1 MTDFGGLIMADG
13 SLLFIGVFAALY
25 FLVLLAIQMRVM
37 AFAKD
42 AKGNRAGVDGDD
54 ASSEGLAEYFVAGR
68 SIKLPAAIATL
79 GATEIGLIT
88 LAYNAQKGFGEGF
101 AAFHIGLAALVGCL
115 FVGLT
120 GFVVAPLRR
129 TGVLTVA
136 EFYEQR
142 YGRDI
147 RVIGG
152 LLMVLAGVL
161 NMGLFLKVAA
171 LYIMPLLPA
180 EVAGASIEVIMVV
193 LIGVAVAYTAF
204 GGMRAVILTDILQ
217 FCIMA
222 IGLVF
227 VAVYLTGIVPVSE
240 ALDRVSEIKGEGGFN
255 PLVSDG
261 FGLDYVLWMVIVAGV
276 ASAAIWPTALSR
288 ALCIENEETTKRA
301 YLVSSLLFA
310 GRMILP
316 AFLGILAFAY
326 FARQGVGAVELTG
339 DAKLAAPAEFMAAV
353 LPAWLIGLVVVVFFA
368 SFMSTQ
374 DGYLFC
380 WASLLSR
387 DVISPLTGRERDEKF
402 QKKWMQIFIVLIA
415 LYELYWGLF
424 YKGSEDVWDYLAI
437 TGSLYFCSG
446 IVLLAG
452 GLYWQ
457 GARRLGAYG
466 ALILGLSA
474 LFAFGPIKEATG
486 FEAWSE
492 AQIGFLSIGLAIFG
506 FVAGSY
512 LQRAFERA

>member
-1 MTDFGGLIMADG
+1 MAEG
-13 SLLFIGVFAALY
+13 SILFIGVFAALY
-25 FLVLLAIQMRVM
+25 FLLLIALQMRVGRY
-37 AFAKD
+37 A
-42 AKGNRAGVDGDD
+42 RAGSV
-54 ASSEGLAEYFVAGR
+54 ASERIAEYFVAGR
-68 SIKLPAAIATL
+68 SIKLAAAVATL

-88 LAYNAQKGFGEGF
+88 IAYNAQKGFGEGF
-101 AAFHIGLAALVGCL
+101 AAFHIGAAALIGCL

-129 TGVLTVA
+129 RGVLTVA

-142 YGRDI
+142 FGRDI

-171 LYIMPLLPA
+171 LYILPLLPT
-180 EVAGASIEVIMVV
+180 EVGGASIEAIMVF
-193 LIGVAVAYTAF
+193 LIAVAVAYTAF
-204 GGMRAVILTDILQ
+204 GGMRAVIVTDILQ

-222 IGLVF
+222 FGLV
-227 VAVYLTGIVPVSE
+227 AATYYLTTVVPVHE
-240 ALDRVSEIKGEGGFN
+240 AVRRVQEFKGEGGFN
-255 PLVSDG
+255 PLISDG
-261 FGLDYVLWMVIVAGV
+261 FGIDYVLWMVIVAGV

-288 ALCIENEETTKRA
+288 ALCIESETTTKRA
-301 YLVSSLLFA
+301 YLVASLLFA

-316 AFLGILAFAY
+316 AFIGILAFTY
-326 FARQGVGAVELTG
+326 FARNGVEATQLVG
-339 DAKLAAPAEFMAAV
+339 DEKLAAPAVFMAEV

-380 WASLLSR
+380 WASLLAR
-387 DVISPLTGRERDEKF
+387 DVISPLTGREDDEHF
-402 QKKWMQIFIVLIA
+402 QKKWTRIFIVLIA
-415 LYELYWGLF
+415 LYELYWGFF
-424 YKGSEDVWDYLAI
+424 YKGTEDVWDYLAI
-437 TGSLYFCSG
+437 TGSIYFCSG

-466 ALILGLSA
+466 ALLFGLTAIAAFGPVKEALGLSG
-474 LFAFGPIKEATG
+474 L
-486 FEAWSE
+486 SE

-506 FVAGSY
+506 FVAGSF
-512 LQRAFERA
+512 LERTLKSRADGP

>member
-1 MTDFGGLIMADG
+1 MADG

-25 FLVLLAIQMRVM
+25 FMILLAIQMRVR
-37 AFAKD
+37 KH
-42 AKGNRAGVDGDD
+42 AKGGYGVTVSGAGDGDAG
-54 ASSEGLAEYFVAGR
+54 ASSPLVEYFVASR

-88 LAYNAQKGFGEGF
+88 IAYNAQKGFGEGF
-101 AAFHIGLAALVGCL
+101 AAFHIGIAALIGCL

-136 EFYEQR
+136 EFYELR

-171 LYIMPLLPA
+171 VYILPLLPN
-180 EVAGASIEVIMVV
+180 EIGGASIEVIMIV

-217 FCIMA
+217 FCIMVF
-222 IGLVF
+222 GLI
-227 VAVYLTGIVPVSE
+227 AVVIYLMGIVPLSE
-240 ALDRVSEIKGEGGFN
+240 AVTRVEEIKGEGGFN
-255 PLVSDG
+255 PLISDG

-288 ALCIENEETTKRA
+288 ALCIENEKTTKQA
-301 YLVSSLLFA
+301 YLISSVLFA

-316 AFLGILAFAY
+316 AFLGVLAFAY
-326 FARQGVGAVELTG
+326 FARSGVSAVELTG

-353 LPAWLIGLVVVVFFA
+353 LPPWLIGLVVVVFFA

-380 WASLLSR
+380 WASLLAR
-387 DVISPLTGRERDEKF
+387 DVVGPLTARGDDETF
-402 QKKWMQIFIVLIA
+402 QKKWTRIFIVLIA
-415 LYELYWGLF
+415 LYELYWGLV
-424 YKGSEDVWDYLAI
+424 YKGSEDVWNYLAI
-437 TGSLYFCSG
+437 TGSIYFCSG

-452 GLYWQ
+452 GLYWR

-466 ALILGLSA
+466 ALVFGLSA
-474 LFAFGPIKEATG
+474 LLAFGPIKEVMG
-486 FEAWSE
+486 FEGWSE
-492 AQIGFLSIGLAIFG
+492 AQIGFLSIALSLFG

-512 LQRAFERA
+512 LERSLQRSETTIE